1 MAKTKKEEVINEET
15 VDLNEVLDLEV
26 KLEKPQLDLKDAML
40 NPLHHKGLN
49 VLVGIRTQN
58 KTFVESCDNPFHYQN

>member
-26 KLEKPQLDLKDAML
+26 KLEKPQLDLKDA
-40 NPLHHKGLN
+40 
-49 VLVGIRTQN
+49 IRN
-58 KTFVESCDNPFHYQN
+58 

>member
-26 KLEKPQLDLKDAML
+26 KLEKPQLDLKDA
-40 NPLHHKGLN
+40 
-49 VLVGIRTQN
+49 IRN
-58 KTFVESCDNPFHYQN
+58 YFDESFKKLEDEETTRAFWVDSNLWLC

>member
-26 KLEKPQLDLKDAML
+26 KLEKPQLDIKDA
-40 NPLHHKGLN
+40 
-49 VLVGIRTQN
+49 IRNYFDEKLEDEETTRAFWVDSN
-58 KTFVESCDNPFHYQN
+58 LWLC

>member
-26 KLEKPQLDLKDAML
+26 KLEKPQLDIKDA
-40 NPLHHKGLN
+40 
-49 VLVGIRTQN
+49 IRNYFDERFKKLEDEETTRAFWVDSN
-58 KTFVESCDNPFHYQN
+58 LWLC